1 MDPRWEVD
9 VGWPAQVGARG
20 VVGAWRQQFGLFER
34 RGKASAGADSADSV
48 PDCVMASDDIS
59 RGHTKA
65 GMGRVRVENSI
76 ATRTKVV
83 LSMDRH
89 PEACLEFRDEFWRIH
104 SEA

>member
-1 MDPRWEVD
+1 MGPRREVD
-9 VGWPAQVGARG
+9 VSWATQIGARG
-20 VVGAWRQQFGLFER
+20 IVRAWRQQFGLFER

-59 RGHTKA
+59 RDHTKA
-65 GMGRVRVENSI
+65 GIGRVRVENSI

-104 SEA
+104 CEA